1 MAEYFSP
8 TIFSPA
14 VLGWDLANAR
24 FGLGTSRMPMRG
36 KLRCSFRCTLILSW
50 IFVVWNKFA
59 ILSQRDSRTNLP
71 RVQFCMRNCPAN
83 PASSSGP
90 VWKLPREGAQWRGKL
105 LRVLPNTVGFARLVK
120 LSFFM
125 AATIYFEIF
134 EQNVVFVHAKCVTK
148 HREGAAYGRTGT
160 SPCSLGQ
167 TETPNSLD
175 LPMAGPR
182 LQLRRTSLP
191 MAGPKHQ
198 IRRTS
203 LPIAGPIHQIRRT
216 SLPMAGPWDKLTC
229 APSDLPAYGRTG
241 HPLWN
246 LQSYWMA
253 GRGAAAENMDTEKNL
268 EAALFSLFLSH

>member
-1 MAEYFSP
+1 
-8 TIFSPA
+8 
-14 VLGWDLANAR
+14 
-24 FGLGTSRMPMRG
+24 MRG

-83 PASSSGP
+83 PASSFGP
-90 VWKLPREGAQWRGKL
+90 VWKLPREGAQWRGNCCGYCSTL
-105 LRVLPNTVGFARLVK
+105 LVCHQAGTGKALPMAGPGHRHARTSCPL
-120 LSFFM
+120 
-125 AATIYFEIF
+125 ARP
-134 EQNVVFVHAKCVTK
+134 K
-148 HREGAAYGRTGT
+148 HQTRWT
-160 SPCSLGQ
+160 S
-167 TETPNSLD
+167 

-203 LPIAGPIHQIRRT
+203 LPRAGPIHQIRRT

-229 APSDLPAYGRTG
+229 APPDLPAYGRTG

-253 GRGAAAENMDTEKNL
+253 GRGAAVENMDTEKNL